1 MTVVRIGKQE
11 REQRSSLLTRPVTP
25 GLLLLVLLGLIIFRV
40 WIVEMAIVDGPS
52 METTL
57 KDNDRVLVLKP
68 LAVHRFD
75 VVVLRDPEANEPV
88 IKRVIG
94 MPGDVIQIVPRVRI
108 VGLEEIE
115 EGGDLYINGT
125 LYHEPYATCVAPTRF
140 GPLKMPSDS
149 FLVLGDNRDRST
161 DSRSYGAVPAKD
173 IQGVAVAIVYP
184 FGRMGRL
191 KGEAVPAGPVTAGAG
206 SPALQASARSDTEG
220 EQCYTRASWRRG
232 FAASQSSTGAGS
244 ATAPAA
250 RPAPIRKETVVC
262 ELARL
267 LSSFSSPSAWAPSDR
282 YR

>member
-11 REQRSSLLTRPVTP
+11 REQRSSLLTKPVTP
-25 GLLLLVLLGLIIFRV
+25 GVLLLVLLGLIIFRV

-52 METTL
+52 MEATL

-68 LAVHRFD
+68 LPVHRFD

-88 IKRVIG
+88 IKRVVG
-94 MPGDVIQIVPRVRI
+94 TPGDVVQIVPRVKI
-108 VGLEEIE
+108 VGMEEIE

-125 LYHEPYATCVAPTRF
+125 LYHEPYATCIGPTRF
-140 GPLKMPSDS
+140 GPLKVPSDS

-173 IQGVAVAIVYP
+173 IQGVAVAVVYP
-184 FGRMGRL
+184 FSRIGRL
-191 KGEAVPAGPVTAGAG
+191 KGEAEPAGPVTAGTG

-220 EQCYTRASWRRG
+220 GQCYTGARG
-232 FAASQSSTGAGS
+232 ATG
-244 ATAPAA
+244 PAA
-250 RPAPIRKETVVC
+250 RPAPIGKETVVC

-267 LSSFSSPSAWAPSDR
+267 LSSFSSPSAWAHSDR